1 MIKKFL
7 CSVAAIGALALVAQG
22 EAKAATI
29 SGFYSYDGGAILG
42 LADTVAAPD
51 VFAFNGAIGNFVV
64 DILGGVVQPSAGGD
78 LMDVSATDVH
88 QNAVPRVDA
97 TDTLKLY
104 FYGTGFTPGGVQSF
118 LSQFTSNATAGNGL
132 LVKELTYL
140 GSPFAPGTL
149 LGSALFPPLLSTGSS
164 TTVAG
169 VPNLFDLTAEIDIT
183 ATGNRSSNA
192 TINVSAVPGPIV
204 GAGLPGL
211 MAACGGLLAL
221 ARRRRKQAV

>member
-29 SGFYSYDGGAILG
+29 FGFYSFNGGAITALG
-42 LADTVAAPD
+42 DLDPTASG
-51 VFAFNGAIGNFVV
+51 FAFSGVLGTYTVN
-64 DILGGVVQPSAGGD
+64 ILGGTVQPDAGGA
-78 LMDVSATDVH
+78 LMSATAIDTH
-88 QNAVPRVDA
+88 AGST

-104 FYGTGFTPGGVQSF
+104 FLGTDLTPGGSQTF
-118 LSQFTSNATAGNGL
+118 TSQFTSNAAGSGL
-132 LVKELTYL
+132 ALTGLTYL
-140 GSPFAPGTL
+140 GTPSAPGTL
-149 LGSALFPPLLSTGSS
+149 LGLASFPPLLGTGSQATS
-164 TTVAG
+164 AVVPAG
-169 VPNLFDLTAEIDIT
+169 FSLTGELDIT
-183 ATGNRSSNA
+183 ATGRQGSNA
-192 TINVSAVPGPIV
+192 TVTVSAVPGPIV